1 MIMSNSTEEHS
12 QEAPRSLRF
21 SVLTI
26 SDTRTIDTDH
36 SGKRI
41 VDSMTQAGHEML
53 QRYIVPDE
61 PDQISKQVVLLCE
74 DNFLDVLL
82 LTGGTGI
89 SPRDRTPEAVAPL
102 LEVQLPGFGELFRML
117 SFNEIGPATMLSRAL
132 AGRRGKVL
140 VFCLPGS
147 LAAVGLA
154 LDKILISELPH
165 LVLHSRG

>member
-1 MIMSNSTEEHS
+1 MIMSNSTEEHR
-12 QEAPRSLRF
+12 QAAPRSLRF

>member
-1 MIMSNSTEEHS
+1 MSNSTEEHR
-12 QEAPRSLRF
+12 QAAPKMLRF
-21 SVLTI
+21 SVITI

-41 VDSMTQAGHEML
+41 VDSMTRAGHEML
-53 QRYIVPDE
+53 QRCIVPDE
-61 PDQISKQVVLLCE
+61 PDQIASQVVLLCE
-74 DNFLDVLL
+74 HPSLDVLL

-102 LEVQLPGFGELFRML
+102 LEIQLPGFGELFRML
-117 SFNEIGPATMLSRAL
+117 SYDEIGPATMLSRAL

-140 VFCLPGS
+140 IFCLPGS
-147 LAAVGLA
+147 MAAVGLA

-165 LVLHSRG
+165 LVHHSRD